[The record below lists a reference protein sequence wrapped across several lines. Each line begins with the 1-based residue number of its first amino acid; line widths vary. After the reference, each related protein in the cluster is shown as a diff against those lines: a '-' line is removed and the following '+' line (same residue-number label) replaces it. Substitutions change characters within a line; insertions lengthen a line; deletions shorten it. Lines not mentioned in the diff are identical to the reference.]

1 MINGPWIIKPP
12 ALPDT
17 TPEQTRAGVEPDPA
31 VRARVLPVIFR
42 KVAVVPVKRGCRGP
56 WSALVFDLF

>member
-17 TPEQTRAGVEPDPA
+17 TPEQTRAGVKPDPA

-42 KVAVVPVKRGCRGP
+42 KVAVVPVIV
-56 WSALVFDLF
+56 LVERPEVNIPVLV

>member
-12 ALPDT
+12 AFPDT

-42 KVAVVPVKRGCRGP
+42 KVAVVPVIV
-56 WSALVFDLF
+56 LVERPEVNIPVLV

>member
-42 KVAVVPVKRGCRGP
+42 KVAESQLCDVRFVHDAFGQYPR
-56 WSALVFDLF
+56 